1 MKHTEISK
9 QFIEAIKTISEKPE
23 NLDNLETYL
32 SHHFSEWLEKFAN
45 TPEGI
50 TSELKNF
57 AEMTI

>member
-50 TSELKNF
+50 TGELKNF
-57 AEMTI
+57 AEMTV